1 MSHEPAERPDLQD
14 EPIPPEIL
22 RKLLDD
28 PKVQRDIEEALDR
41 ARRGDGRP
49 GSSPED
55 LRARADEE
63 RRRLEGR

>member
-1 MSHEPAERPDLQD
+1 MSQKNTRRHPNQD
-14 EPIPPEIL
+14 EPVPREFL
-22 RKLLDD
+22 ED
-28 PKVQRDIEEALDR
+28 PKVQADIEEALER

-63 RRRLEGR
+63 LRRLDP